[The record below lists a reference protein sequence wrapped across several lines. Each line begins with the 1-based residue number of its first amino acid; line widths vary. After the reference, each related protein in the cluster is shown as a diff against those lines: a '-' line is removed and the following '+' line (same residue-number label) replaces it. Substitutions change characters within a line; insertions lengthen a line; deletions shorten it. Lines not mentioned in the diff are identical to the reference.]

1 VIDHLVPLTEAT
13 PGDEVT
19 VYVKGFLARGESAE
33 RFDHWSAGHRSMV
46 ETHDWSPFALGY
58 HWESGQLRKLALPI
72 AGAAK
77 VAWDVYRLVRNARRI
92 APLTAAGWF
101 VAEQG
106 AALCVR
112 FVGQFIR
119 ARRHATE
126 RADDLASCF
135 ESLASRHQRVRVVA
149 HSLGCLQVIEAT
161 ARLPRGQRPHE
172 IHLCAPACLEGEVRE
187 ELPRLAREHSFVY
200 FTRLDLV
207 LESSFRV
214 MAQGRAMGSAG
225 LEGDY
230 PGLRT
235 LDVSEHFDFWVHTEY
250 KNRFRRFAVRLE
262 DPARHPAHESGRES
276 PRTEK

>member
-1 VIDHLVPLTEAT
+1 MDHLVPLTEAT

-19 VYVKGFLARGESAE
+19 VYVKGFLARGESPE
-33 RFDHWSAGHRSMV
+33 RFDHWSAGHRSIV
-46 ETHDWSPFALGY
+46 ETHGWSPFALGY

-72 AGAAK
+72 AGGAK
-77 VAWDVYRLVRNARRI
+77 VAWDVYRLVRHARRI

-112 FVGQFIR
+112 FVGQFIE
-119 ARRHATE
+119 ARRYAIE
-126 RADDLASCF
+126 RADDLAACF
-135 ESLASRHQRVRVVA
+135 ESLASRHRRVRVVA
-149 HSLGCLQVIEAT
+149 HSLGCRQVIEAA

-172 IHLCAPACLEGEVRE
+172 IHLCAPACLESEVRE
-187 ELPRLAREHSFVY
+187 KLPRLAREQSILY

-214 MAQGRAMGSAG
+214 MSQGRAMGAAG

-230 PGLRT
+230 PGLRG
-235 LDVSEHFDFWVHTEY
+235 LDVSDQFDFWVHTEY
-250 KNRFRRFAVRLE
+250 KNRFRRFAEQLG
-262 DPARHPAHESGRES
+262 DPARQPAHESLRDS
-276 PRTEK
+276 